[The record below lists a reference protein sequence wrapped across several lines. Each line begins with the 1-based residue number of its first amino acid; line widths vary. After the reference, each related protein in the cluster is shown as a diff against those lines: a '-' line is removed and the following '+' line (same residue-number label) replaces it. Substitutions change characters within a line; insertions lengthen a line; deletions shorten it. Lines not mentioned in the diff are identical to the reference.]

1 MAKVSVIIPFY
12 NASKHI
18 VQCIQ
23 SIQSQTYKDFE
34 VLFIDDCS
42 TDNSS
47 VLLQQ
52 TWAEQNNNILARFY
66 KTDNNSGPG
75 VARNLGLAQASG
87 EYILF
92 IDIDDSMDKE
102 MLELLITEAET
113 HNLDITECQAIKIEE
128 GGNEEEHELLSNPSF
143 AGKNVSDKRRRKLLT
158 TYTAYIWTLLFKKEF
173 LKKYNIQFPAQRYS
187 EDNAFIGCCLLTV
200 SRFGHVK
207 RPLYYYRVDKESLLN
222 KKNKDK
228 YNEKRRSFD
237 HILNFANK
245 NGLYTNYEKELE
257 FSYLKKGYLRPLLD
271 YLKENDAPQ
280 SEQILNMEDHL
291 YELFP
296 TIDKNPY
303 LEKNLNV
310 RFAFNLIHLAP
321 GIVTS
326 GTQVLKDLKKLL
338 SGNK

>member
-1 MAKVSVIIPFY
+1 MANISVIIPFY

-18 VQCIQ
+18 VQCIR

-47 VLLQQ
+47 TLLQE
-52 TWAEQNNNILARFY
+52 TWEEQNNNILARFY
-66 KTDNNSGPG
+66 KTEKNSGPG
-75 VARNLGLAQASG
+75 VARNIGLAQASG
-87 EYILF
+87 KYILF

-113 HNLDITECQAIKIEE
+113 HNLDITECQAIKIEAGE
-128 GGNEEEHELLSNPSF
+128 NDEEHELLSNPSF
-143 AGKNVSDKRRRKLLT
+143 AGKNVSDKRRKKLLT

-173 LKKYNIQFPAQRYS
+173 LNKYNIQFPTQRYS
-187 EDNAFIGCCLLTV
+187 EDNAFIGCCLLTA
-200 SRFGHVK
+200 SRFGHLK
-207 RPLYYYRVDKESLLN
+207 KPLYYYRAEKDSLSN
-222 KKNKDK
+222 KINENK
-228 YNEKRRSFD
+228 YNEKRKSFD
-237 HILNFANK
+237 YLLDFARK
-245 NGLYTNYEKELE
+245 NGLYADYEKELE
-257 FSYLKKGYLRPLLD
+257 YCYLKKGYLRPLLD
-271 YLKENDAPQ
+271 YLKENNSPQ
-280 SEQILNMEDHL
+280 SEQILNMEDVL

-326 GTQVLKDLKKLL
+326 GTQILKDLKKLL

>member
-1 MAKVSVIIPFY
+1 M
-12 NASKHI
+12 
-18 VQCIQ
+18 
-23 SIQSQTYKDFE
+23 
-34 VLFIDDCS
+34 
-42 TDNSS
+42 
-47 VLLQQ
+47 
-52 TWAEQNNNILARFY
+52 
-66 KTDNNSGPG
+66 
-75 VARNLGLAQASG
+75 
-87 EYILF
+87 
-92 IDIDDSMDKE
+92 
-102 MLELLITEAET
+102 
-113 HNLDITECQAIKIEE
+113 
-128 GGNEEEHELLSNPSF
+128 
-143 AGKNVSDKRRRKLLT
+143 
-158 TYTAYIWTLLFKKEF
+158 FKKEF

-222 KKNKDK
+222 KKNENK